1 MLRPAL
7 PLSRLSS
14 YVVLGVALALFLGW
28 HTAPPP
34 FAITF
39 RFGNEVIGPEPALDL
54 VLPNVEPHEVVLA
67 GGTNKSGA
75 AAPRVAEIWVTLAD
89 STAARRLAEL
99 SRTANGD
106 RAVTG
111 TCEISVAGQSGR
123 KPLRYT
129 VTGCYAK
136 TIDVTAGAA
145 GTSRR
150 ITLGY
155 SAIKVSE

>member
-1 MLRPAL
+1 MMLRPAL

-14 YVVLGVALALFLGW
+14 YVVLALALALFLGW

-39 RFGNEVIGPEPALDL
+39 RFANEVIGPEPALDL
-54 VLPNVEPHEVVLA
+54 VLPSVDPHGVVLA
-67 GGTNKSGA
+67 GATNKPVA
-75 AAPRVAEIWVTLAD
+75 ASASRVAEIWVTLAE
-89 STAARRLAEL
+89 SSAARRLAEL

-106 RAVTG
+106 RPVTG
-111 TCEISVAGQSGR
+111 TCEISVAGQGGR

-136 TIDVTAGAA
+136 TVDLTGA
-145 GTSRR
+145 SRR
-150 ITLGY
+150 VTLGY